1 MLEHADMTQTNLLCF
16 FLNLKG
22 ARAAIANG
30 DYDQAEKNQEFIVM
44 MAHHI
49 PDCAIR
55 QAAENEA
62 IALAHEIIAR
72 RNGTYEKPAILEN
85 VWKYFCECVEP
96 EKAEAMENNIIQFP
110 FVRTA

>member
-1 MLEHADMTQTNLLCF
+1 MLEHANMTQTNLLCF

-30 DYDQAEKNQEFIVM
+30 DYDQAEKNYEFMVM

-55 QAAENEA
+55 QTAEDEA

-96 EKAEAMENNIIQFP
+96 EKVEAQQDNIIQFP
-110 FVRTA
+110 HARTA